1 MAFKMKGS
9 PHKKG
14 GVHGT
19 YAHKKSIARAVAQQQ
34 PIVAQTRTQADPN
47 LIRAA
52 GDYAES
58 DYTSRDIDYGLT
70 FPEIEGVTLEEDKY
84 WTESYD
90 QYVTRMTEQ
99 GRDPISRAAWM
110 TARDEEGDFP
120 EENGGGGDGNIPSC
134 GSRAS
139 VGGAIGTS
147 CGGTSGASA
156 SCSPKRSGIPSSCK
170 RLRKSNPCF
179 CILSRYFLPP
189 PKKGTNTLGM

>member
-70 FPEIEGVTLEEDKY
+70 FPEIEGVTLEENKY
-84 WTESYD
+84 WSESYD

-120 EENGGGGDGNIPSC
+120 EENGDDGVPA
-134 GSRAS
+134 GM
-139 VGGAIGTS
+139 
-147 CGGTSGASA
+147 
-156 SCSPKRSGIPSSCK
+156 K
-170 RLRKSNPCF
+170 PCI
-179 CILSRYFLPP
+179 CYGETVSMVQEDAECPECPP
-189 PKKGTNTLGM
+189 PTPTDPTGGNSFITDTRSVLDPSQVLASNEDGGLSLIHI